1 MSSDDDSNE
10 EIPGGNR
17 ASGGQ
22 RRRDGGAE
30 PVENKRQ
37 KLMKSI
43 TESSKPH
50 AELEAKIQL
59 VMKKIVDHKMFP
71 RSEFLMSEKEVEG
84 GFVQLAFIELGWGKE
99 GRAEHAVRRAR
110 HWRAAV
116 EFIIKRVA
124 DRRAAATAAIKKA
137 CVGKQWCV
145 RENAVWL
152 S

>member
-1 MSSDDDSNE
+1 MTTQTKR
-10 EIPGGNR
+10 IPVATEQPVDKGE
-17 ASGGQ
+17 
-22 RRRDGGAE
+22 AE
-30 PVENKRQ
+30 LVENKWQ
-37 KLMKSI
+37 KLMKLI

-71 RSEFLMSEKEVEG
+71 HSKFLMSEKEVEG

-99 GRAEHAVRRAR
+99 GRAECAVRRAR
-110 HWRAAV
+110 HWRVAV

-124 DRRAAATAAIKKA
+124 DCRAAVMAAIKKA

-145 RENAVWL
+145 RDNAVWL
-152 S
+152 Q